1 MCLKYITKLKQYRT
15 PSFKEDV
22 RYILLFAYP
31 EGAVQYN
38 REVDALCLTR
48 GCKLQILVAISLST
62 AETETLLLLLY
73 FLTNEATF

>member
-22 RYILLFAYP
+22 RYILVFAYP

-48 GCKLQILVAISLST
+48 GCKLQILVAISLFT
-62 AETETLLLLLY
+62 AETLLLLLY
-73 FLTNEATF
+73 FLTKEATF